1 MDFYRQFY
9 SRDICKNHEIKRP
22 ETFSTFNEVLK
33 GRFYSYKIMLSSA
46 IDRSL
51 KEELFKEYKTAKV
64 SKFLEEVIP
73 ALLIK
78 EEYKILTQ
86 LSDKF

>member
-1 MDFYRQFY
+1 
-9 SRDICKNHEIKRP
+9 
-22 ETFSTFNEVLK
+22 
-33 GRFYSYKIMLSSA
+33 MLSSA